1 MKVEAATSRLK
12 PEICQKIIIK
22 KKKKKGLTFF
32 AGNLRISVIE
42 KTKSHFQPLN
52 QEE

>member
-1 MKVEAATSRLK
+1 MKIEAATSRLK
-12 PEICQKIIIK
+12 PEICQRKI
-22 KKKKKGLTFF
+22 KKKGLTFF